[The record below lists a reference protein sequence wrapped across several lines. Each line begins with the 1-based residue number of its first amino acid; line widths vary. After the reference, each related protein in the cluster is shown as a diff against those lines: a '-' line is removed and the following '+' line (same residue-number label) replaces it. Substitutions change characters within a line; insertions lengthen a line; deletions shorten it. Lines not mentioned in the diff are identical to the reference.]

1 MPSKISETCRRR
13 LYTMKVLLLKDV
25 KALGK
30 VGEIVK
36 VSDGYARNYIIP
48 KELGVEATAS
58 VVKQVEDKKRAESV
72 RIKEQI
78 DSARK
83 KVEELKKNVLV
94 IPAHA
99 GEGTKLYGAITSSD
113 VAKKI
118 SEYLGE
124 EFDRKNIEMDPI
136 KDLGVYEIKAKFGNG
151 VSGKIKIKVEREEQG
166 KS

>member
-1 MPSKISETCRRR
+1 MKI
-13 LYTMKVLLLKDV
+13 LLLKDV

-30 VGEIVK
+30 AGDIVK

-48 KELGVEATAS
+48 KDLGVEATPS
-58 VVKQVEDKKRAESV
+58 VVKQVEEKKRADSA

-78 DSARK
+78 ESAK
-83 KVEELKKNVLV
+83 KKIEELKKNVFV
-94 IPAHA
+94 IHAHA

-118 SEYLGE
+118 SEYLE
-124 EFDRKNIEMDPI
+124 EDFDRKNIEMEPV

-151 VSGKIKIKVEREEQG
+151 ISGKIKIKIEREEQN